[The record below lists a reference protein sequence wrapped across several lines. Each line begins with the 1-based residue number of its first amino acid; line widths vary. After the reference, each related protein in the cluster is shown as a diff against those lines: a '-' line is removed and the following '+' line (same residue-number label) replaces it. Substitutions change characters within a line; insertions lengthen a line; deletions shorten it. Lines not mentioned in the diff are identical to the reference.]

1 MGTASKGLSGA
12 PLQRGGCRDPVPD
25 SGPWNAA
32 PDWNEDSRCVVQL
45 LLSDMLK
52 EALSQHYECGPK
64 RAVGSSW
71 FTVLNMFGH
80 DILLVS

>member
-1 MGTASKGLSGA
+1 M
-12 PLQRGGCRDPVPD
+12 
-25 SGPWNAA
+25 
-32 PDWNEDSRCVVQL
+32 QL